1 MDTNVLTRIYNKS
14 AKQAQNCALD
24 AIPLSLSLSLS

>member
-1 MDTNVLTRIYNKS
+1 MDTTMSYTRIYNKS

-24 AIPLSLSLSLS
+24 AIPLSLSLS